1 MAEIFTEDQFKSARK
16 GGYDKEDVEQQFFEI
31 KEAAAEEK
39 NKLNE
44 QLAMKD
50 SQLEELRRVVK
61 NQQTEIDTMKQD
73 ISEKYQSYID
83 NYDTIGRIIYD
94 SNIQAKKIVEDANNE
109 HDAIIAQANEK
120 AAQIMEEARLSATA
134 NALREKQTLEA
145 QVERCRKDYAIMSDK
160 VSQLLRKLDDMQ
172 LEFNATV
179 RSINSIADSEDFST
193 KNSFGFEDFSEEA
206 ADEAFDT
213 PEMNDE
219 DGSEQQ

>member
-39 NKLNE
+39 SKLEE

-50 SQLEELRRVVK
+50 SQLDELRRVVK
-61 NQQTEIDTMKQD
+61 NQQTEIDTMKQN
-73 ISEKYQSYID
+73 IAEKYQSYID

-94 SNIQAKKIVEDANNE
+94 SSIQAKKIVDDANRE
-109 HDAIIAQANEK
+109 HDTIIAQANEK
-120 AAQIMEEARLSATA
+120 AGQIMEEARLSATA

-145 QVERCRKDYAIMSDK
+145 QIERCRKDYAIMSDK

-179 RSINSIADSEDFST
+179 RSINSIADSEDFAT
-193 KNSFGFEDFSEEA
+193 KNSFGFDDFTEDAADGTFASEESG
-206 ADEAFDT
+206 EVI
-213 PEMNDE
+213 
-219 DGSEQQ
+219 SE

>member
-39 NKLNE
+39 SKLEE

-61 NQQTEIDTMKQD
+61 SQQTEIDTMKQN
-73 ISEKYQSYID
+73 IAEKYQSYID

-94 SNIQAKKIVEDANNE
+94 SNIQAKKIVEDASRE
-109 HDAIIAQANEK
+109 HDSIIAQANEK
-120 AAQIMEEARLSATA
+120 AGQIMEEARLSATA

-145 QVERCRKDYAIMSDK
+145 QIERCRKDYAIMSDK

-179 RSINSIADSEDFST
+179 RSINSIADSEDFAT
-193 KNSFGFEDFSEEA
+193 KNSFGFDDFTEDASDGTFASEESG
-206 ADEAFDT
+206 EVI
-213 PEMNDE
+213 PE
-219 DGSEQQ
+219 